1 MSNLFK
7 QVRIVHS
14 PEEKRYYV
22 EQRRMWKL
30 RWEKIDVFE
39 YVDVRS
45 AHPHGCHNLSGDAF
59 SKAKKKAEMLLAR
72 TVVWQQTNYFWGA

>member
-22 EQRRMWKL
+22 EQRRVWRL
-30 RWEKIDVFE
+30 WWEKIDAFDYCEVKSTSPF
-39 YVDVRS
+39 
-45 AHPHGCHNLSGDAF
+45 GCHDFADEAF
-59 SKAKKKAEMLLAR
+59 AKAKKKAEMLLAR
-72 TVVWQQTNYFWGA
+72 TVVWEQTNYFWGA